1 MTGATLGKGLL
12 RGIGTLLGG
21 GLGCLVA
28 ILADEFGKIGN
39 NIVVGTSVF
48 LFGKDLHIPLASSY
62 SFKVGASNRIT
73 HVIKFS
79 APFFFFSLFSPNM
92 LCVLCKLLSSN
103 GMDQYNL

>member
-48 LFGKDLHIPLASSY
+48 LFGKDLHTPLASSY
-62 SFKVGASNRIT
+62 SFEVGASNYIT

-79 APFFFFSLFSPNM
+79 TP
-92 LCVLCKLLSSN
+92 
-103 GMDQYNL
+103 